1 MRERNFLFFSI
12 DISKKLDLKILG
24 CLGKQNLF
32 SLLPSIGLKRK
43 GLTFLPSL
51 PPMKV

>member
-1 MRERNFLFFSI
+1 MKEKNEGEKLLFFSI

-32 SLLPSIGLKRK
+32 SLLPSIG
-43 GLTFLPSL
+43 
-51 PPMKV
+51 